1 MSSDCDAAGD
11 SLVGAGR
18 DSVGRE
24 VGWQVVGIPLAWEAD
39 SLEADHLGL
48 GSLEEDSSD
57 TLHFKKRGMLR
68 LVHGFARIQ
77 LGSVDQRVGGTIQP
91 ERERLQPM

>member
-1 MSSDCDAAGD
+1 MRALPAGGAAVSSDCDAAGD

-57 TLHFKKRGMLR
+57 TLELADTRGS
-68 LVHGFARIQ
+68 LVQDTLWQHR
-77 LGSVDQRVGGTIQP
+77 TP
-91 ERERLQPM
+91 